1 MRTVPGEMKC
11 PLFLPQEIQLQL
23 LQKEVFIMDTELQP
37 QASVST
43 LSMTLGL
50 FALGIAWRN
59 AALLLDFPAA
69 IGEGILGATGLLWLF
84 LLLRYIRQVITSTNG
99 AARECIL
106 QLGNPFLTLVPITT
120 SLAAVAL
127 RPYAPFP
134 ACILLLLGVAG
145 QLLFSSYHIGGQWH
159 GRTPVEMETPAMYMP
174 TIGANFASAI
184 ALGAFG
190 YAHWGYLF
198 FGAGFLSWMSLE
210 SSFLHHLRADEP
222 LHPQKRPLLGIQLAP
237 SFVGSSA
244 YLSCNGGQI
253 DAVVLGLVGYGLLNL
268 LFMARLMTWVL
279 RVGLSMSLW
288 AFSFAMASMVNVGFR
303 IWHAGFD
310 DSFVLLGQFFTI
322 FGTAVIL
329 LLLAETALLLA
340 RSFSK
345 Q

>member
-1 MRTVPGEMKC
+1 M
-11 PLFLPQEIQLQL
+11 
-23 LQKEVFIMDTELQP
+23 
-37 QASVST
+37 
-43 LSMTLGL
+43 
-50 FALGIAWRN
+50 
-59 AALLLDFPAA
+59 
-69 IGEGILGATGLLWLF
+69 
-84 LLLRYIRQVITSTNG
+84 
-99 AARECIL
+99 
-106 QLGNPFLTLVPITT
+106 PITT

-159 GRTPVEMETPAMYMP
+159 GRTPAEMETPAMYMP

-322 FGTAVIL
+322 FGTTVIL